1 MEDDLS
7 KKQTYLRENI
17 LEKGYDAE
25 DFMKLLQNKKGEQS
39 LDLSCW
45 SLDELKEAVKEFI
58 KDNKAIIEDYEAD
71 EEKNSNEINN
81 NNNSNVIFSL
91 EKYCKENDY
100 DLVWMNLNIEDVYL
114 GKMVETKSKAKEA
127 FKFQLK
133 KDSIFPTMQVVVM
146 Q

>member
-81 NNNSNVIFSL
+81 NNNSNVVFSL
-91 EKYCKENDY
+91 EKYCKENDEKE
-100 DLVWMNLNIEDVYL
+100 NIEIIKEEY
-114 GKMVETKSKAKEA
+114 GKCLITEFTS
-127 FKFQLK
+127 F
-133 KDSIFPTMQVVVM
+133 
-146 Q
+146 

>member
-58 KDNKAIIEDYEAD
+58 KDNKDIIEDYEAD

-81 NNNSNVIFSL
+81 NNNSNVVFSL
-91 EKYCKENDY
+91 EKYCKENDEKE
-100 DLVWMNLNIEDVYL
+100 NIEIIKEEY
-114 GKMVETKSKAKEA
+114 GKCLITEFAPFSKNENIKV
-127 FKFQLK
+127 KL
-133 KDSIFPTMQVVVM
+133 SNH
-146 Q
+146 

>member
-58 KDNKAIIEDYEAD
+58 KDNKTIIEDYEAE
-71 EEKNSNEINN
+71 EEKNRTKLKIR
-81 NNNSNVIFSL
+81 I
-91 EKYCKENDY
+91 
-100 DLVWMNLNIEDVYL
+100 I
-114 GKMVETKSKAKEA
+114 KM
-127 FKFQLK
+127 
-133 KDSIFPTMQVVVM
+133 
-146 Q
+146 